1 MYRFRAEYYNEE
13 HKRLLERYSCYDAIE
28 KIVTNGFTVPEE
40 EFHCY
45 ALFREQKRYE
55 GWRTYQEL
63 KSKIPNRLS
72 NFKEYFSANDGLI
85 CSNFGQADDRDSHLT
100 ESIGI
105 GGGLSLVSKLYDL
118 TEADWEKIPV
128 SNKKDLDFEIASNG
142 KEFIEV
148 EVKGA
153 VVKNINRKS
162 EVSGRA
168 GEIEQKKIEKAK
180 RTNFKSSRIGV
191 IVSVSDVCGEM
202 PICRILDPEGDKY
215 DMSPEKYRLL
225 ARLSYYYREL
235 RTLGRFSVLS
245 GLTNKIRDISYSFDY
260 KYLDGLALFGVNN
273 EKVNAPFSAMNSK
286 STAGDF
292 GFGEV
297 IELTN
302 GQYYFYGMMYDVF
315 DMLIDQKF
323 EIINSYKK
331 KSQVESVEITARL
344 RNDVYGE
351 GEKEKYRTVK
361 MRGDLSITPSGKVLG
376 LCYIN

>member
-1 MYRFRAEYYNEE
+1 MYRFRVEYYNKE

-28 KIVTNGFTVPEE
+28 KIVKNGFTVPEE

-72 NFKEYFSANDGLI
+72 NFKEYFSTNDGLI
-85 CSNFGQADDRDSHLT
+85 SSNFGQADDRDSHLT

-168 GEIEQKKIEKAK
+168 GEIEQKKIEKAT
-180 RTNFKSSRIGV
+180 RTNLKSSRIGV

-215 DMSPEKYRLL
+215 DMSPEKYRLI

-235 RTLGRFSVLS
+235 RTLGRFGLLS
-245 GLTNKIRDISYSFDY
+245 DLTNRIRTLYYSYDY
-260 KYLDGLALFGVNN
+260 EQLDGVVLLDVNKNKIAL
-273 EKVNAPFSAMNSK
+273 PLSAMYSK

-292 GFGEV
+292 AFGEV
-297 IELTN
+297 IDLKN
-302 GQYYFYGMMYDVF
+302 GRYYFYGMMYDVF
-315 DMLIDQKF
+315 DVLINQKF
-323 EIINSYKK
+323 ENISKYINTSRI
-331 KSQVESVEITARL
+331 ESVKITARL
-344 RNDVYGE
+344 KVNKNDDD
-351 GEKEKYRTVK
+351 EKERFRTIDMK
-361 MRGDLSITPSGKVLG
+361 GDINITPSGKVLG
-376 LCYIN
+376 VCYII